1 MKSKNEL
8 AKVSSR
14 QPAKTPNDLRDALQL
29 VADMT
34 GDAKRAAEENSL
46 TSAGKPKSELRCN

>member
-29 VADMT
+29 LADMR
-34 GDAKRAAEENSL
+34 GDAKRAAEENS
-46 TSAGKPKSELRCN
+46 